1 VSVGSDVVSNLRT
14 SEADAPLLEVRGVER
29 AFNGRPALRGV
40 DLCLRRGEIYGLLGP
55 NGAGKTSLVRAIC
68 GRLRLDGGS
77 VRLRG
82 RDPARRP
89 EARRRLGLV
98 PQDVALY
105 SDLTARE
112 NLEVF
117 GRLLGLASREARSS
131 AANALETIGLADRAD
146 DRLATL
152 SGGMRRRVNIA
163 AGILHRPEVLL
174 LDEPTVGVDPSAREA
189 IHDLLRRLWKDG
201 LAILLTT
208 HDLDQAEELA
218 HRVGLLVEGRIRA
231 EGPPETLIRETFGES
246 KEVAVVLSGPL
257 AADGRALLED
267 AGLEPVGDGTTWIG
281 PLGGGLD
288 AFSDLGQ
295 RLSEAGVAV
304 GELRV
309 REPGLR
315 GVYFRLTGE
324 ELPS

>member
-1 VSVGSDVVSNLRT
+1 MGSDVESSAHT
-14 SEADAPLLEVRGVER
+14 GDADTPLLEVRGAER
-29 AFNGRPALRGV
+29 AFGGRPALRGI
-40 DLCLRRGEIYGLLGP
+40 DLRLRPGEIYGLLGP
-55 NGAGKTSLVRAIC
+55 NGAGKTSLIRAIC

-82 RDPARRP
+82 QDPARHA

-98 PQDVALY
+98 PQDIALY
-105 SDLTARE
+105 PDLTARE

-117 GRLLGLASREARSS
+117 GRLLGLSAREARSS
-131 AANALETIGLADRAD
+131 ASSALDTIGLAERAD
-146 DRLATL
+146 DRLGAL

-174 LDEPTVGVDPSAREA
+174 LDEPTVGVDPSAREG

-201 LAILLTT
+201 LAVLLTT
-208 HDLDQAEELA
+208 HDLDQAAELA
-218 HRVGLLVEGRIRA
+218 HRVGLLVDGRIRA
-231 EGPPETLIRETFGES
+231 EGPPETLIRETFGGS
-246 KEVAVVLSGPL
+246 KEVAVVLSGTL
-257 AADGRALLED
+257 APAGRALLEA
-267 AGLEPVGDGTTWIG
+267 AGLEPAGDGTTWSG

-288 AFSDLGQ
+288 AFTSLGR
-295 RLSEAGVAV
+295 RLSEAGVSV
-304 GELRV
+304 GELRL

-324 ELPS
+324 ELRP

>member
-1 VSVGSDVVSNLRT
+1 VSVGSQRVASARPGDS
-14 SEADAPLLEVRGVER
+14 AAPLLEVRDAER
-29 AFNGRPALRGV
+29 AFADRPALRGV
-40 DLCLRRGEIYGLLGP
+40 DLRLRSGEIYALLGP
-55 NGAGKTSLVRAIC
+55 NGAGKTSLIRAIC

-77 VRLRG
+77 VRLKG
-82 RDPARRP
+82 QDPARHP

-105 SDLTARE
+105 PDLTARE

-117 GRLLGLASREARSS
+117 GRLQGLSGREARSS
-131 AANALETIGLADRAD
+131 AASALHTIGLAERAN
-146 DRLATL
+146 DRLGAL

-174 LDEPTVGVDPSAREA
+174 LDEPTVGVDPTAREG
-189 IHDLLRRLWKDG
+189 IHELLRRLWKEG
-201 LAILLTT
+201 LAVLLTT

-231 EGPPETLIRETFGES
+231 EGSPDALIRETFGES

-257 AADGRALLED
+257 AANGLALLED
-267 AGLEPVGDGTTWIG
+267 AGLEPVGDGTTWTG
-281 PLGGGLD
+281 PLNGGLD

-324 ELPS
+324 ELRP

>member
-14 SEADAPLLEVRGVER
+14 SDAGTPLLEVRGVER
-29 AFNGRPALRGV
+29 AFDGRPALQGV
-40 DLCLRRGEIYGLLGP
+40 DLGLRPGEIYGLLGP
-55 NGAGKTSLVRAIC
+55 NGAGKTSLIRAIC

-77 VRLRG
+77 VRLQG
-82 RDPARRP
+82 QDPARHP

-98 PQDVALY
+98 PQDIALFP
-105 SDLTARE
+105 DLTARE

-131 AANALETIGLADRAD
+131 AASALETIGLADRAD

-163 AGILHRPEVLL
+163 AGILHRPAVLL

-189 IHDLLRRLWKDG
+189 IHELLRRLWNEG

-218 HRVGLLVEGRIRA
+218 HRVGVLVEGRIRA
-231 EGPPETLIRETFGES
+231 EGSPGALIRETFGES
-246 KEVAVVLSGPL
+246 KEVAVVFSGAL
-257 AADGRALLED
+257 AAPGRAVLEEL
-267 AGLEPVGDGTTWIG
+267 GLEPAGDGTAWTG

-288 AFSDLGQ
+288 TLSDLGR

-324 ELPS
+324 ELRP

>member
-1 VSVGSDVVSNLRT
+1 MGSDVESSAHT
-14 SEADAPLLEVRGVER
+14 ADADTPLLEVRGAER
-29 AFNGRPALRGV
+29 AFDGRPALRGV
-40 DLCLRRGEIYGLLGP
+40 DLRLRPGEIYALLGP
-55 NGAGKTSLVRAIC
+55 NGAGKTSLIRAIC

-82 RDPARRP
+82 QDPARHP

-98 PQDVALY
+98 PQDIALY
-105 SDLTARE
+105 PELTARE

-117 GRLLGLASREARSS
+117 GRLLGLSAREARSS
-131 AANALETIGLADRAD
+131 ASSALDTIGLADRAD
-146 DRLATL
+146 DRLGAL

-174 LDEPTVGVDPSAREA
+174 LDEPTVGVDPSAREG

-201 LAILLTT
+201 LAVLLTT

-218 HRVGLLVEGRIRA
+218 HRVGLLVDGRIRA
-231 EGPPETLIRETFGES
+231 EGSPETLIRETFGGS
-246 KEVAVVLSGPL
+246 KEVAVVLSGAL
-257 AADGRALLED
+257 APAGRALLEA
-267 AGLEPVGDGTTWIG
+267 AGLEPAGDGMTWSG
-281 PLGGGLD
+281 SLGGGLD
-288 AFSDLGQ
+288 GFTSLGR
-295 RLSEAGVAV
+295 RLSEAGVSV
-304 GELRV
+304 GELRL

-324 ELPS
+324 ELRP